1 MIKLIRRAADLN
13 FDPRR
18 STQAMP
24 LPQNVLM
31 VRPTFIDIQNA
42 INPHMRKPDGSM
54 HKFSRTKA
62 LGEWNDLK
70 AAYEKLGFHVTVV
83 DGVEG
88 LPDMCFCANQS
99 FPYIDQ
105 VGRKQAVLSNMLDD
119 TRHKEVAYIGDE
131 LKRQGYTTEPIAAR
145 TAGNFFESM
154 GDCVWLPGYR
164 FLLGGYGHRTSEKV
178 YETLSEKTGAPVAT
192 FELTNPR
199 FYHLDTCLSVFN
211 ETSAIACREAFSED
225 GWKLL
230 EAIFPNLM
238 RVDLVEADSP
248 YFACNAH
255 SPDGKH
261 VVLQKGSKKIEATM
275 KQHGL
280 VPVPVETEEFIKS
293 GGSVFCLKLMF
304 F

>member
-1 MIKLIRRAADLN
+1 MNNLIRQAADLN

-18 STQAMP
+18 NTQPMP

-54 HKFSRTKA
+54 HDFSRAKA
-62 LGEWNDLK
+62 LSEWNELK
-70 AAYEKLGFHVTVV
+70 SAYEKIGFHVTVA

-99 FPYIDQ
+99 FPYLDL
-105 VGRKQAVLSNMLDD
+105 VGHKRAVLSNMFDD
-119 TRHKEVAYIGDE
+119 RRHKEVGYIDAE
-131 LKRQGYTTEPIAAR
+131 LVRQGYITEPICER
-145 TAGNFFESM
+145 TDGQFFESM
-154 GDCVWLPGYR
+154 GDCIWLPGHR

-178 YETLSEKTGAPVAT
+178 YETLSAKTSAPVAT
-192 FELTNPR
+192 FDLTNPR

-211 ETSAIACREAFSED
+211 ENSAIACREAFSDD

-238 RVDLVEADSP
+238 RVDLDEADSP
-248 YFACNAH
+248 QFACNAH

-261 VVLQKGSKKIEATM
+261 VLLQKGSRKIEAVL
-275 KQHGL
+275 KKNGFI
-280 VPVPVETEEFIKS
+280 PVAVETEEFIKS